1 MSILCTCLKFC
12 RPDVPFQKVVQRSL
26 VTKAF
31 WTPGLRNTCEL
42 NPTQSTPGFQLLQP
56 QLWTHLAK
64 SGQKYFRRKYS
75 IFYYRYNFKKSKKRH
90 KEQKFCTFQNL
101 FRELC
106 SPIQW
111 VCKQSPKLKNL
122 MNPFPKREWRKGQ
135 QKCTTIRM
143 KHTCCCSCLT
153 LFIHLQKAAN
163 FFFFTYQLL
172 TFNIQ
177 WPYQTPK
184 FFMST
189 SEVRNNEK
197 NIRNEKIITNLGVFV
212 EDNLC

>member
-56 QLWTHLAK
+56 QLWAHLAK
-64 SGQKYFRRKYS
+64 SGKKYFRRKYS

-122 MNPFPKREWRKGQ
+122 MNPFPKRE
-135 QKCTTIRM
+135 RM
-143 KHTCCCSCLT
+143 EEGPTKMYYYQDETHLLLLLPDPFHTPTESR
-153 LFIHLQKAAN
+153 
-163 FFFFTYQLL
+163 QLL
-172 TFNIQ
+172 LHLLAINF
-177 WPYQTPK
+177 
-184 FFMST
+184 
-189 SEVRNNEK
+189 
-197 NIRNEKIITNLGVFV
+197 
-212 EDNLC
+212 